1 MKIKQRIL
9 GAVGLAAMVAFG
21 ATGLAAQ
28 QSYPSKPIELVVPFA
43 AGGSTDVMSRMM
55 ATRLS
60 ERLKQPVVVNN
71 RPGGG
76 SIIGTALVAKAPPD
90 GHMLLAQT
98 IAFAINSAARP
109 RLPFDPIKDFAPIME
124 VSTIPL
130 MVLVHPSL
138 PVKNIQE
145 LIELAKKKPLNYA
158 SSGFGTSPHLAGEM
172 FNSMAGVKLV
182 HIPYKGNAEAS
193 TALLSGEVPIHFG
206 LVPPF
211 INHVKSGALRV
222 IAVTTE
228 KRIDS
233 LPDTPTVAEAGFP
246 AFEISSWQGF
256 MTTGGTPKEIVA
268 RLNSELVQ
276 IMNTPEIRASILKQ
290 GATPVGG
297 TPEAFAKKVASEI
310 AKWKMVIEKSGAKME

>member
-1 MKIKQRIL
+1 MLRTFASL
-9 GAVGLAAMVAFG
+9 AVAAGAAFAVLAAPA
-21 ATGLAAQ
+21 AAQ
-28 QSYPSKPIELVVPFA
+28 TFPSKPIEIVVPFA
-43 AGGSTDVMSRMM
+43 AGGSTDVMSRLL

-60 ERLKQPVVVNN
+60 DRLKQPVIVVN

-76 SIIGTALVAKAPPD
+76 STIGTAQVAKAAPD
-90 GHMLLAQT
+90 GHTLLAQT
-98 IAFAINSAARP
+98 IAFAINAAARAK
-109 RLPFDPIKDFAPIME
+109 LPYDPIKDFAPVVE

-138 PVKNIQE
+138 PVNSIQE
-145 LIELAKKKPLNYA
+145 LIALAKKQELNYA

-172 FNSMAGVKLV
+172 FNSMAGVKLT

-193 TALLSGEVPIHFG
+193 AALLSGQVPIHFG

-211 INHVKSGALRV
+211 IGHVKSGALRV

-228 KRIDS
+228 KRIDT

-246 AFEISSWQGF
+246 DFEISSWQGYLAP
-256 MTTGGTPKEIVA
+256 GGTPKEIVEK
-268 RLNSELVQ
+268 LNAELVRL
-276 IMNTPEIRASILKQ
+276 INSPEIRDSIVKQ
-290 GATPVGG
+290 GAAPVAG
-297 TPEAFAKKVASEI
+297 TAEAFTKKVASEI